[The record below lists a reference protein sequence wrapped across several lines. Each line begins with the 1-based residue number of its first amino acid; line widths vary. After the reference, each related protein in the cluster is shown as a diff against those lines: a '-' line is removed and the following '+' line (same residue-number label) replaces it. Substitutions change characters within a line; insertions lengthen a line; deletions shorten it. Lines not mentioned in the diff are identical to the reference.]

1 MGKLR
6 TFLAASA
13 VLAAMGSYGSWY
25 WPFGSS
31 DDDESRPQ
39 RVSELLAPASGYI
52 EKASEYA
59 EEGKLDEAIA
69 EYEKALE
76 ELDRVETEN
85 AERAK
90 NAEFDTLRN
99 KRVQTRTAIDTL
111 RMKRVMDS
119 SRRVAITDT
128 EKLEAEYAK
137 MLEERRNARSGKP
150 QGEVRDETR
159 LVNEGVS
166 NPGAVAAA
174 AVAGNG
180 GGGASAAGASAG
192 GAPAPTRRE
201 RLVKAMERLHSKD
214 YAGANEIIRG
224 LLSEKPN
231 DAASLNLRASVET
244 AQGDYRAA
252 EKTLDQCIQSNPR
265 SYYAYYN
272 LAKLILQT
280 RGEAG
285 AASARSYY
293 EAGRDCGG
301 PVDSSIEEAIQ

>member
-159 LVNEGVS
+159 LVNEGVA
-166 NPGAVAAA
+166 NPGA
-174 AVAGNG
+174 AVAGNS
-180 GGGASAAGASAG
+180 GGGASAA

-201 RLVKAMERLHSKD
+201 RLVKAMELLHAKD
-214 YAGANEIIRG
+214 YAGAHEIIRG

>member
-137 MLEERRNARSGKP
+137 MLEEQRNARSGKP

-159 LVNEGVS
+159 LVNEGVA

-174 AVAGNG
+174 AGAGSG
-180 GGGASAAGASAG
+180 GTPAA

-214 YAGANEIIRG
+214 YAGTHEIIRG

>member
-13 VLAAMGSYGSWY
+13 VFAAMGSYGSWY

-159 LVNEGVS
+159 LVNEGVA
-166 NPGAVAAA
+166 NPGA
-174 AVAGNG
+174 AVAGNS
-180 GGGASAAGASAG
+180 GGGASAA

-201 RLVKAMERLHSKD
+201 RLVKAMELLHAKD
-214 YAGANEIIRG
+214 YAGAHEIIRG

-301 PVDSSIEEAIQ
+301 PVDSSIEETIQ

>member
-13 VLAAMGSYGSWY
+13 VLAATGSYGSWY

-159 LVNEGVS
+159 LVNEGVA

-174 AVAGNG
+174 AGAGSG
-180 GGGASAAGASAG
+180 GTPAA